1 MKLIVYN
8 KEIENTYFKY
18 FRSLGMCVQQKH
30 SSFNIWIQEKI

>member
-18 FRSLGMCVQQKH
+18 FRYVCTTETFL
-30 SSFNIWIQEKI
+30 I